1 VPYTRI
7 KICGITRPEDA
18 QVAAARGADAIGL
31 VFYAKSPRAVDIG
44 QAREITAVVPPF
56 MSTVALFVDEPA
68 ETIERIL
75 TAVPIDTIQFHGD
88 ESADFCEQFQRPYL
102 KAIRVRPDLDLAEAA
117 APYSAARAILLDS
130 WQQGV
135 PGGTGKKFDWQLADT
150 LRHMSVVLA
159 GGLTE
164 ENVGEAIVR
173 LAPAAVDVSGG
184 VEESPGIKDSSRISN
199 FIRAVRSAD
208 AQSNGKEQ

>member
-1 VPYTRI
+1 MPYTRI

-18 QVAAARGADAIGL
+18 QVAAAQGADAIGL
-31 VFYAKSPRAVDIG
+31 VFYVNSPRAVDIG
-44 QAREITAVVPPF
+44 QASEIASVVPPF
-56 MSTVALFVDEPA
+56 MSTVALFVNEPA

-75 TAVPIDTIQFHGD
+75 SAVSIDVIQFHGD

-102 KAIRVRPDLDLAEAA
+102 KAIRVRPDLDLAAV
-117 APYSAARAILLDS
+117 AARYGAASAILLDS

-150 LRHMSVVLA
+150 IRHMPVVLA

-164 ENVGEAIVR
+164 ENVGEAIAR

-184 VEESPGIKDSSRISN
+184 VEESPGIKDESRISN

-208 AQSNGKEQ
+208 ALGNGKEQ

>member
-1 VPYTRI
+1 MAYTRI

-18 QVAAARGADAIGL
+18 QVAVAQGADAIGL

-44 QAREITAVVPPF
+44 LAREIAAVVPPF
-56 MSTVALFVDEPA
+56 VSTVALFVDESA
-68 ETIERIL
+68 DRIERTL
-75 TAVPIDTIQFHGD
+75 SAVSIDMIQFHGN
-88 ESADFCEQFQRPYL
+88 ETADFCEQFQRPYL
-102 KAIRVRPDLDLAEAA
+102 KAIRVKPDLDLIEAA

-164 ENVGEAIVR
+164 ENVGEAIAR

-184 VEESPGIKDSSRISN
+184 VEESPGIKNPSRISN

-208 AQSNGKEQ
+208 ALSNGNEQ

>member
-1 VPYTRI
+1 MAYTRI

-18 QVAAARGADAIGL
+18 QVAVAQGADAIGL

-44 QAREITAVVPPF
+44 QAREIAAVVPPF
-56 MSTVALFVDEPA
+56 VSTVALFVDEPA
-68 ETIERIL
+68 DSIERTL
-75 TAVPIDTIQFHGD
+75 SAVLIDTIQFHGN
-88 ESADFCEQFQRPYL
+88 ESAVFCEQFQRPYL
-102 KAIRVRPDLDLAEAA
+102 KAIRVKPDLDLIEAA

-164 ENVGEAIVR
+164 ENVGEAIAR

-184 VEESPGIKDSSRISN
+184 VEESPGIKDPSRISN

-208 AQSNGKEQ
+208 ALSNGNEQ